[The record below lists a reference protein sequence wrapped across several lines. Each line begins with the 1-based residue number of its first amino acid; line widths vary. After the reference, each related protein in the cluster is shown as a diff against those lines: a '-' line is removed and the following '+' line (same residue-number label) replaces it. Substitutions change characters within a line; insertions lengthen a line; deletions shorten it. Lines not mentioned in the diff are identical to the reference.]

1 MEAATEQ
8 ARTGMTKV
16 FDPEIGRS
24 TRWTKGQPSPNPGGR
39 PSKTPLSDAYRR
51 LLETP
56 YPGDNRGRTYVE
68 RIAEVV
74 CFEAGGGDL
83 AAVREIADRTEGRP
97 RQNVEMNSIDLSRLT
112 SEQRLHL
119 AKLLA
124 LANRSDETAE
134 STTDTPKQP

>member
-1 MEAATEQ
+1 M
-8 ARTGMTKV
+8 RT

-24 TRWTKGQPSPNPGGR
+24 TRWAKGQPSPNPGGR
-39 PSKTPLSDAYRR
+39 PSKTLLTDAYRR

-56 YPGDNRGRTYVE
+56 YPGDERGRTYAQ

-97 RQNVEMNSIDLSRLT
+97 RIEASPLNLDLLT
-112 SEQRLHL
+112 PEQL
-119 AKLLA
+119 ARLLA
-124 LANRSDETAE
+124 LANRSDERAE
-134 STTDTPKQP
+134 SAADTAKQQP